1 MSSRVFGT
9 RLQKKTWTSQITPEI
24 VQPHILVVS
33 IRIWSVMKNLYA
45 SLAVAVLLPFGVLV
59 AQDQD
64 QQGPVEKTENGAKK
78 AAHKTG
84 ETVKNGAQATGS
96 AVSKGV
102 KATERT
108 VGKGLEKTGS
118 TIRRA
123 GTNPT
128 PVRHHRA
135 TAHSSPTPK
144 ESPVSKPSPT
154 PEQSTTPVPAASPT
168 ATP

>member
-1 MSSRVFGT
+1 MSSRIWNSFEEKT
-9 RLQKKTWTSQITPEI
+9 RTAEITPKI
-24 VQPHILVVS
+24 VQPHLLAVS
-33 IRIWSVMKNLYA
+33 IRMWSVMKNPYA
-45 SLAVAVLLPFGVLV
+45 LLAVAVLLPFGLLV

-64 QQGPVEKTENGAKK
+64 QPGPVEKTENGAKQ

-84 ETVKNGAQATGS
+84 QTVKNGAEATGS

-144 ESPVSKPSPT
+144 ESPVSKPSPS